1 MEEERSQI
9 ARNLAPGEVASGRGE
24 IAPGEITSRVQ
35 RGETYRERDRE
46 RERAQLFN
54 ETETRF
60 RILDGAISC

>member
-1 MEEERSQI
+1 MGEERSQT

-35 RGETYRERDRE
+35 RGETYRERE